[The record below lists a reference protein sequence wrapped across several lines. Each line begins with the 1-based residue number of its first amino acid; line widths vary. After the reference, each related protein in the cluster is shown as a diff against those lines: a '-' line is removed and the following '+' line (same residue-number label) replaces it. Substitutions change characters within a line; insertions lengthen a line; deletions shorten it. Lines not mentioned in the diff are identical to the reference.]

1 MRCDRRHARMG
12 CVHHCHAYMVDAMKT
27 ETRSSSAIRL
37 VRRRMTGTI
46 RNILVSDDS
55 ELIGR
60 NFLIV
65 APVNDGH
72 SDINVIHV
80 TADNVSIVRGTVTN
94 NSLDIYEL
102 ITTEEG

>member
-1 MRCDRRHARMG
+1 
-12 CVHHCHAYMVDAMKT
+12 MKIKT
-27 ETRSSSAIRL
+27 HGSSNIHL

-46 RNILVSDDS
+46 RNILVSNDS

-65 APVNDGH
+65 TPVNDGH

-80 TADNVSIVRGTVTN
+80 TADNINIMRSMATN

-102 ITTEEG
+102 TTE

>member
-1 MRCDRRHARMG
+1 MKCDRRHAYMG
-12 CVHHCHAYMVDAMKT
+12 CVHHHHAPTVYAMKT
-27 ETRSSSAIRL
+27 EARIDSNIHL

-55 ELIGR
+55 ELVSR

-72 SDINVIHV
+72 SDVSVIHV
-80 TADNVSIVRGTVTN
+80 TADNIGIVRGMATN
-94 NSLDIYEL
+94 ADLDIYEL
-102 ITTEEG
+102 IATEE

>member
-1 MRCDRRHARMG
+1 MKCDRRHACGG
-12 CVHHCHAYMVDAMKT
+12 CAHRRRAHTVDAMKT
-27 ETRSSSAIRL
+27 ETHSTAVRL

-55 ELIGR
+55 ELAGR

-80 TADNVSIVRGTVTN
+80 TADNINIVRGMAIN
-94 NSLDIYEL
+94 ADLDIYEL
-102 ITTEEG
+102 IATEE

>member
-1 MRCDRRHARMG
+1 MKCDRRHAHMG
-12 CVHHCHAYMVDAMKT
+12 CVHHHHTPTVDAMKT
-27 ETRSSSAIRL
+27 ETRIDSAIRL

-55 ELIGR
+55 ELVGR

-65 APVNDGH
+65 TPVNDGH

-80 TADNVSIVRGTVTN
+80 TTDNISIVRGMATN

-102 ITTEEG
+102 IATKE

>member
-1 MRCDRRHARMG
+1 
-12 CVHHCHAYMVDAMKT
+12 MVDAMKA
-27 ETRSSSAIRL
+27 ETHGGQGIRL
-37 VRRRMTGTI
+37 VQRRMTGTI

-55 ELIGR
+55 ELVGR

-80 TADNVSIVRGTVTN
+80 TVDNAGIVRGMATN

-102 ITTEEG
+102 TTEEG

>member
-1 MRCDRRHARMG
+1 
-12 CVHHCHAYMVDAMKT
+12 MKT
-27 ETRSSSAIRL
+27 ETHGGTNIRL

-55 ELIGR
+55 ELVGR

-80 TADNVSIVRGTVTN
+80 TADNISIIRGMAVN
-94 NSLDIYEL
+94 NILDIYEL
-102 ITTEEG
+102 IVTEE

>member
-1 MRCDRRHARMG
+1 MKCDRRHACVG
-12 CVHHCHAYMVDAMKT
+12 CVQCCHTHMVDAMKT
-27 ETRSSSAIRL
+27 ETRISSNIHL

-55 ELIGR
+55 ELVGR

-65 APVNDGH
+65 APVDDGH

-80 TADNVSIVRGTVTN
+80 TTDNVSIVRGMATN
-94 NSLDIYEL
+94 NDLDIYEL
-102 ITTEEG
+102 IATEE

>member
-1 MRCDRRHARMG
+1 MKCDRRHAHMG
-12 CVHHCHAYMVDAMKT
+12 CVHHHHTRTVDAMKT
-27 ETRSSSAIRL
+27 ETHGGSNIRL

-55 ELIGR
+55 ELVGR

-65 APVNDGH
+65 APVSDGH

-80 TADNVSIVRGTVTN
+80 TADNINIMRSMATN
-94 NSLDIYEL
+94 NSIDIYEL
-102 ITTEEG
+102 TTEEG

>member
-1 MRCDRRHARMG
+1 
-12 CVHHCHAYMVDAMKT
+12 MKT
-27 ETRSSSAIRL
+27 KTRSGLAIRL

-46 RNILVSDDS
+46 RNILAFDGS

-65 APVNDGH
+65 TPVNDGH

-80 TADNVSIVRGTVTN
+80 TADNISIVRGMATD

-102 ITTEEG
+102 IATEE

>member
-1 MRCDRRHARMG
+1 MKYDTRHAHEG
-12 CVHHCHAYMVDAMKT
+12 CVHHHRTHTVDAMKT
-27 ETRSSSAIRL
+27 ETHGGSNIRL

-46 RNILVSDDS
+46 RDILVSDDS
-55 ELIGR
+55 ELVGR

-80 TADNVSIVRGTVTN
+80 TADNINIMRSMATN
-94 NSLDIYEL
+94 NNLDIYEL
-102 ITTEEG
+102 TTEER

>member
-1 MRCDRRHARMG
+1 
-12 CVHHCHAYMVDAMKT
+12 MKT
-27 ETRSSSAIRL
+27 ETRSGSNIRL

-46 RNILVSDDS
+46 RNILISDDS
-55 ELIGR
+55 ELVGR

-65 APVNDGH
+65 APVSDGH

-80 TADNVSIVRGTVTN
+80 TADNINIVRGMAIN

>member
-1 MRCDRRHARMG
+1 MKCDRRHAHVG
-12 CVHHCHAYMVDAMKT
+12 CVHHRHAPTVDAMKT
-27 ETRSSSAIRL
+27 ETRIASNIHL

-55 ELIGR
+55 GLVGR

-72 SDINVIHV
+72 SDVSVIHV
-80 TADNVSIVRGTVTN
+80 TADNINIVRDMATN
-94 NSLDIYEL
+94 ADLDIYEL
-102 ITTEEG
+102 IATEE

>member
-1 MRCDRRHARMG
+1 
-12 CVHHCHAYMVDAMKT
+12 MVDAMKT
-27 ETRSSSAIRL
+27 ETYGSSNIRL

-55 ELIGR
+55 ELVGR

-80 TADNVSIVRGTVTN
+80 TVDNISIVRSMAVN
-94 NSLDIYEL
+94 NILDIYEL
-102 ITTEEG
+102 ITEEE

>member
-1 MRCDRRHARMG
+1 MRCDRRHACVG
-12 CVHHCHAYMVDAMKT
+12 CVRHHHALTVDAMRT
-27 ETRSSSAIRL
+27 EIQRGSNIHL

-55 ELIGR
+55 ELVGR

-80 TADNVSIVRGTVTN
+80 TADNISIVRGMATN

-102 ITTEEG
+102 IATGE

>member
-1 MRCDRRHARMG
+1 MKCDGRHARGG
-12 CVHHCHAYMVDAMKT
+12 CVHHHHALTVDAMRT
-27 ETRSSSAIRL
+27 EIQRGSNIHL

-55 ELIGR
+55 ELVGR

-72 SDINVIHV
+72 SDVSVIHV
-80 TADNVSIVRGTVTN
+80 TTDNINIVRGMATN

-102 ITTEEG
+102 IATEE

>member
-1 MRCDRRHARMG
+1 MN
-12 CVHHCHAYMVDAMKT
+12 T
-27 ETRSSSAIRL
+27 ETLGGSAIRL
-37 VRRRMTGTI
+37 VRRHMTGTI

-55 ELIGR
+55 ELVGR

-80 TADNVSIVRGTVTN
+80 TADNISIVRGMATN

-102 ITTEEG
+102 TTEEG

>member
-1 MRCDRRHARMG
+1 
-12 CVHHCHAYMVDAMKT
+12 MKT
-27 ETRSSSAIRL
+27 ETQRGSNIRL

-80 TADNVSIVRGTVTN
+80 TADNINIVRGMATN
-94 NSLDIYEL
+94 SNLDIYEL
-102 ITTEEG
+102 TTEER

>member
-1 MRCDRRHARMG
+1 MR
-12 CVHHCHAYMVDAMKT
+12 T
-27 ETRSSSAIRL
+27 ETRSGLHIRL

-65 APVNDGH
+65 APVHDRH

-80 TADNVSIVRGTVTN
+80 TADNINIVRGMATN
-94 NSLDIYEL
+94 NNLDIYEL
-102 ITTEEG
+102 IVTEE

>member
-1 MRCDRRHARMG
+1 MKCDRRHACVG
-12 CVHHCHAYMVDAMKT
+12 CVHHRHAHTVDAMKT
-27 ETRSSSAIRL
+27 ETHSDSTIRL

-46 RNILVSDDS
+46 RNILASDDS
-55 ELIGR
+55 ELVGR

-72 SDINVIHV
+72 SDVSVIHV
-80 TADNVSIVRGTVTN
+80 TADNINIVRGMATN

-102 ITTEEG
+102 IVTEE

>member
-1 MRCDRRHARMG
+1 MKCDRRHACVG
-12 CVHHCHAYMVDAMKT
+12 CVHHHHAHTVDAMRT
-27 ETRSSSAIRL
+27 EIRSGLNIHL

-55 ELIGR
+55 ELVGR

-72 SDINVIHV
+72 SDVSVIYV
-80 TADNVSIVRGTVTN
+80 TADNINIVRGMATN
-94 NSLDIYEL
+94 ADLDVYEL
-102 ITTEEG
+102 VATEE